1 MGSSKRGVGRCV
13 IGRRYGGSELREP
26 MSQMEELYGVS
37 VIGDYLPWFDWL
49 GRVNGVYGR
58 AERVAKRLD
67 EFYDEVVEE
76 HVSKRGLDGHGD
88 VDSEDQ
94 NDFMGI
100 LLSIQESITTDFQ
113 IDRTFVKTLV
123 MVRRYSSVFVPVKW
137 LMYLLVMLVATRV
150 TKVMGYDIAA
160 GTQALVNAWAIST
173 DPSYWDQPLGFQ
185 PERFSKSSMN
195 IKGHDF
201 QLIPFGAG
209 RRGCSGIGFV
219 MALNELVLANIV
231 HQFDWSVPSGVVGDQ
246 TLDMSQTTGLTVHKK
261 LSLVTLASP
270 NV

>member
-1 MGSSKRGVGRCV
+1 MLMIEKVRQSCSASMQVNLTSLLCEVTNVVCRCV

-137 LMYLLVMLVATRV
+137 LMYLLVMVRRSILVMYSL
-150 TKVMGYDIAA
+150 KPI
-160 GTQALVNAWAIST
+160 
-173 DPSYWDQPLGFQ
+173 F
-185 PERFSKSSMN
+185 
-195 IKGHDF
+195 
-201 QLIPFGAG
+201 
-209 RRGCSGIGFV
+209 
-219 MALNELVLANIV
+219 
-231 HQFDWSVPSGVVGDQ
+231 
-246 TLDMSQTTGLTVHKK
+246 LTFFID
-261 LSLVTLASP
+261 
-270 NV
+270 

>member
-1 MGSSKRGVGRCV
+1 MYSIRNRSQKSKKSTHIHLTHKETSNFRITRKQNSRGGRIAKYMNMASRSVAGGRTHITEEDLNVMRYLKAV
-13 IGRRYGGSELREP
+13 IKEILRLHP
-26 MSQMEELYGVS
+26 PS
-37 VIGDYLPWFDWL
+37 P
-49 GRVNGVYGR
+49 
-58 AERVAKRLD
+58 
-67 EFYDEVVEE
+67 
-76 HVSKRGLDGHGD
+76 
-88 VDSEDQ
+88 
-94 NDFMGI
+94 I
-100 LLSIQESITTDFQ
+100 LIPRESMQD
-113 IDRTFVKTLV
+113 
-123 MVRRYSSVFVPVKW
+123 
-137 LMYLLVMLVATRV
+137 
-150 TKVMGYDIAA
+150 TKLMGYDIAA

>member
-113 IDRTFVKTLV
+113 IDRTFVKT
-123 MVRRYSSVFVPVKW
+123 
-137 LMYLLVMLVATRV
+137 LVMLVATRV

>member
-1 MGSSKRGVGRCV
+1 
-13 IGRRYGGSELREP
+13 
-26 MSQMEELYGVS
+26 
-37 VIGDYLPWFDWL
+37 
-49 GRVNGVYGR
+49 
-58 AERVAKRLD
+58 
-67 EFYDEVVEE
+67 
-76 HVSKRGLDGHGD
+76 
-88 VDSEDQ
+88 
-94 NDFMGI
+94 
-100 LLSIQESITTDFQ
+100 
-113 IDRTFVKTLV
+113 
-123 MVRRYSSVFVPVKW
+123 
-137 LMYLLVMLVATRV
+137 
-150 TKVMGYDIAA
+150 
-160 GTQALVNAWAIST
+160 
-173 DPSYWDQPLGFQ
+173 
-185 PERFSKSSMN
+185 MN